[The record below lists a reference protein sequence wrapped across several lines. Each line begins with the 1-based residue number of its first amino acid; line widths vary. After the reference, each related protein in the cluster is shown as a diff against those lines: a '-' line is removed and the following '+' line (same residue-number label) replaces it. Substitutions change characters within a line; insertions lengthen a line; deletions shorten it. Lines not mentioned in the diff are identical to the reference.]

1 MPGAG
6 SRQSTRAA
14 ERTGDAVTPGAVRWM
29 PGAGS
34 NVPIWILGSSLFGAQ
49 LAAMLGLPYAF
60 ASHFAPGALMQ
71 ALQVYRERF
80 QPSAQLDRPYAM
92 VGVNVIAA
100 DTDEEARHLFTS
112 PQQSFTNLFRGA
124 RGKLQPPIDDIESY
138 WTPSEKAQ
146 AMNMLSCSFVGS
158 PKTVRDGLENFLA
171 QTGAD
176 EVMVAAAIY
185 DHSKR
190 LRSYEILSDVH
201 KAMSREAA

>member
-1 MPGAG
+1 
-6 SRQSTRAA
+6 
-14 ERTGDAVTPGAVRWM
+14 
-29 PGAGS
+29 
-34 NVPIWILGSSLFGAQ
+34 
-49 LAAMLGLPYAF
+49 MLGLPYAF

-100 DTDEEARHLFTS
+100 ETDEEARYLFTS
-112 PQQSFTNLFRGA
+112 SQQSFTNLFRGA

-138 WTPSEKAQ
+138 WAPHEKAQ

-158 PKTVRDGLENFLA
+158 PKTVREGLEGFIA
-171 QTGAD
+171 ETGAD

-185 DHSKR
+185 DHGKR
-190 LRSYEILSDVH
+190 LRSYEILADVQ
-201 KAMSREAA
+201 KAMSKAA